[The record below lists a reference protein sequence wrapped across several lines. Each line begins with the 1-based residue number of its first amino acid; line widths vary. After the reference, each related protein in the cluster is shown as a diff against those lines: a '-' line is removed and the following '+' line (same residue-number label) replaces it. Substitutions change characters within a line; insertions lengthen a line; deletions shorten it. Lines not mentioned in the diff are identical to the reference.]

1 MPIVANRD
9 CKVMTFF
16 KHTKQQSGFLLFET
30 LEANFKCPDLSFLEQ
45 AESINCEGCNLY
57 IRLIFRKVWQY
68 CSLDF
73 NIWRILS
80 PK

>member
-45 AESINCEGCNLY
+45 AESINCKGCNLY
-57 IRLIFRKVWQY
+57 IYKTYFLQGLAALFFE
-68 CSLDF
+68 L
-73 NIWRILS
+73 
-80 PK
+80 

>member
-16 KHTKQQSGFLLFET
+16 KHTKQQSGFLLFEI

-45 AESINCEGCNLY
+45 AESINCEGVIY
-57 IRLIFRKVWQY
+57 I
-68 CSLDF
+68 
-73 NIWRILS
+73 
-80 PK
+80 

>member
-45 AESINCEGCNLY
+45 AESINCEGYNLY
-57 IRLIFRKVWQY
+57 IRLIFRNVWRY

-73 NIWRILS
+73 NIWKILS

>member
-30 LEANFKCPDLSFLEQ
+30 LEANFKSPDLSFLEQ
-45 AESINCEGCNLY
+45 AESINCKGCNLY
-57 IRLIFRKVWQY
+57 IRLIFRKVWRY
-68 CSLDF
+68 CPLDF

>member
-45 AESINCEGCNLY
+45 EESINCERYNLY
-57 IRLIFRKVWQY
+57 IRLIFRNVRRY

-73 NIWRILS
+73 NIWKILS

>member
-57 IRLIFRKVWQY
+57 IRLIFCNVWRY
-68 CSLDF
+68 CSLYF

>member
-45 AESINCEGCNLY
+45 AESINCKGCNLY
-57 IRLIFRKVWQY
+57 IRFIFCKVWRY

-73 NIWRILS
+73 NIWKILS

>member
-45 AESINCEGCNLY
+45 AESINYEGCNLY
-57 IRLIFRKVWQY
+57 IRLIFYNVWRY

-73 NIWRILS
+73 NIWKILS

>member
-45 AESINCEGCNLY
+45 AESINWERYNL
-57 IRLIFRKVWQY
+57 
-68 CSLDF
+68 
-73 NIWRILS
+73 
-80 PK
+80 

>member
-45 AESINCEGCNLY
+45 AESINYEGYNLY
-57 IRLIFRKVWQY
+57 IRLIFSKVWRY
-68 CSLDF
+68 CSLYF
-73 NIWRILS
+73 NIWKILS

>member
-45 AESINCEGCNLY
+45 AESINCEGRILY
-57 IRLIFRKVWQY
+57 IRFIFHNVWRY

-73 NIWRILS
+73 NIWKILS

>member
-30 LEANFKCPDLSFLEQ
+30 LEANFKSPDLSFLEQ
-45 AESINCEGCNLY
+45 AESINCEG
-57 IRLIFRKVWQY
+57 V
-68 CSLDF
+68 
-73 NIWRILS
+73 
-80 PK
+80 

>member
-45 AESINCEGCNLY
+45 AEVVNYGTYNLY
-57 IRLIFRKVWQY
+57 IRRIVGKVGGIVLW
-68 CSLDF
+68 
-73 NIWRILS
+73 ILTFGRF
-80 PK
+80 

>member
-45 AESINCEGCNLY
+45 AESINCKGCNLY
-57 IRLIFRKVWQY
+57 IRFIFRKVWRY
-68 CSLDF
+68 CSLYF
-73 NIWRILS
+73 NIWKILS

>member
-30 LEANFKCPDLSFLEQ
+30 LEVNFKSPDLSFLEQ
-45 AESINCEGCNLY
+45 AEVVNYEAYNLY
-57 IRLIFRKVWQY
+57 VRLISCRLWRY

-73 NIWRILS
+73 NIWKILS

>member
-30 LEANFKCPDLSFLEQ
+30 LEANFKCLDLSFLEQ
-45 AESINCEGCNLY
+45 AESINCERCNLY
-57 IRLIFRKVWQY
+57 IRLIFRKVWWY

-73 NIWRILS
+73 NIWKILS
-80 PK
+80 RK

>member
-45 AESINCEGCNLY
+45 AESINCKGCNLY
-57 IRLIFRKVWQY
+57 IRFIFCKVWRY
-68 CSLDF
+68 CSLYF
-73 NIWRILS
+73 NIWKILS

>member
-45 AESINCEGCNLY
+45 AESINWERYNLY
-57 IRLIFRKVWQY
+57 IRLIFRKVWRY
-68 CSLDF
+68 CPLDF
-73 NIWRILS
+73 NIWKILS

>member
-30 LEANFKCPDLSFLEQ
+30 LEVNFKSPDLSFLEQ

-57 IRLIFRKVWQY
+57 IRLIFRNVWRY

-73 NIWRILS
+73 NIWKILS

>member
-30 LEANFKCPDLSFLEQ
+30 LEANFKSTDLSFLEQ
-45 AESINCEGCNLY
+45 AESINCKGCNLY
-57 IRLIFRKVWQY
+57 IRLIFSKVWRY

-73 NIWRILS
+73 NIWKILS

>member
-45 AESINCEGCNLY
+45 AEVVNYGACNLY
-57 IRLIFRKVWQY
+57 IRLIFRKVWRY

-73 NIWRILS
+73 NIWKILS

>member
-30 LEANFKCPDLSFLEQ
+30 FEANFKCPDLSFLEQ
-45 AESINCEGCNLY
+45 ECNLY
-57 IRLIFRKVWQY
+57 IRLIFRNVWRY

-73 NIWRILS
+73 NIWKILS

>member
-30 LEANFKCPDLSFLEQ
+30 LEANFKCLDLSFLEQ
-45 AESINCEGCNLY
+45 AESINCKGCNLY
-57 IRLIFRKVWQY
+57 IRLIFCKVWRY
-68 CSLDF
+68 YSSDF
-73 NIWRILS
+73 NIWKILS

>member
-45 AESINCEGCNLY
+45 AEAVNCKECNLY
-57 IRLIFRKVWQY
+57 IRLICRKIWRY
-68 CSLDF
+68 CSSDF
-73 NIWRILS
+73 NIWKILS

>member
-45 AESINCEGCNLY
+45 AESINCKGCNLY
-57 IRLIFRKVWQY
+57 VRLISRRLWRY

-73 NIWRILS
+73 NIWKILS

>member
-57 IRLIFRKVWQY
+57 IRLISYKVWRY

-73 NIWRILS
+73 NIWKILS

>member
-45 AESINCEGCNLY
+45 AESINWERYNLY
-57 IRLIFRKVWQY
+57 IRLIFRNVWRY

-73 NIWRILS
+73 NMWKILS

>member
-30 LEANFKCPDLSFLEQ
+30 LEANFKSPDLSF
-45 AESINCEGCNLY
+45 
-57 IRLIFRKVWQY
+57 FRAGREYK
-68 CSLDF
+68 LRE
-73 NIWRILS
+73 I
-80 PK
+80 

>member
-45 AESINCEGCNLY
+45 AESINWERYNLY
-57 IRLIFRKVWQY
+57 IRLIFRKVWWY

-73 NIWRILS
+73 NIWKILS

>member
-57 IRLIFRKVWQY
+57 IRFIFCKVWRY

-73 NIWRILS
+73 NIWKILS

>member
-16 KHTKQQSGFLLFET
+16 KYTKQQSGFLLFET

-45 AESINCEGCNLY
+45 AESINWERYNLY
-57 IRLIFRKVWQY
+57 IRLIFHKVWRY

-73 NIWRILS
+73 NIWKILS